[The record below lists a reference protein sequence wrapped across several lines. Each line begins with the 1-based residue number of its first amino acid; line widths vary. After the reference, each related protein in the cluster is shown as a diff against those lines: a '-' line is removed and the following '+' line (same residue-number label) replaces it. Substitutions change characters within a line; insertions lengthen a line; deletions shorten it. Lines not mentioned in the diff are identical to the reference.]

1 MVLPL
6 LQTVEVWS
14 SHPVTQAPRFCA
26 LNDAS
31 RLKAAAKFP
40 GLVIDLEEIWAG

>member
-1 MVLPL
+1 MLPL

-14 SHPVTQAPRFCA
+14 SDPVNQAPRFSA

-31 RLKAAAKFP
+31 RLEAAGEFP
-40 GLVIDLEEIWAG
+40 GLVVDLEEIWAG